1 MSGLFRSLVED
12 PAPALV
18 MEVSTDGIVAAR
30 RGVNGSAGL
39 LRAERSFAP
48 GTLDPV
54 PTRPNIANAGEFAA
68 ALGAALDDLGPR
80 NGSETA
86 LILPDASSRV
96 TVLDFDHLPSGAEER
111 LSLIRSRLTKAVPFD
126 IAAARIAYQAASGGQ
141 GHSVLVALTPVE
153 VVRQYEDALAQ
164 FGLWSG
170 FVSVSSAAALN
181 LLPDGDMTL
190 FVKLAPSGLMT
201 LAAIENGIVRLVRN
215 VDLGDLEARPPDEL
229 LDDMLADIFPTQ
241 VFVSDSLG
249 QSVGQ
254 LVLCGFGE
262 FLAAALDRFPR
273 ELGCG
278 AKPLES
284 SEGPVGRR
292 DAGMWGY
299 LSLA

>member
-1 MSGLFRSLVED
+1 MSLLRSLVED

-18 MEVSTDGIVAAR
+18 MEVSTDGIAAVR
-30 RGVNGSAGL
+30 RGSNGSGVRS
-39 LRAERSFAP
+39 RAERRFAP
-48 GTLDPV
+48 GTLEPA
-54 PTRPNIANAGEFAA
+54 PTRPNIAQAAEFAA
-68 ALGAALDDLGPR
+68 TLGGVLDDLGPR

-86 LILPDASSRV
+86 LILPDASSRI
-96 TVLDFDHLPSGAEER
+96 TVLDFDQLPSGAEER
-111 LSLIRSRLTKAVPFD
+111 LKLIRSRLTKSVPFD
-126 IAAARIAYQAASGGQ
+126 IAAARIAYQAASVGQ
-141 GHSVLVALTPVE
+141 GYSVLVALTPTE

-181 LLPDGDMTL
+181 LLPDAPMTL

-201 LAAIENGIVRLVRN
+201 LAAVEKGVIRLVRN
-215 VDLGDLEARPPDEL
+215 VDLGILEGRPADEL
-229 LDDMLADIFPTQ
+229 LNDMLTDIFPTQ
-241 VFVSDSLG
+241 VFVSDSRG
-249 QSVGQ
+249 QAVDQ

-262 FLAAALDRFPR
+262 YLAAALERFPN
-273 ELGCG
+273 ELGCP

-299 LSLA
+299 LSLS

>member
-1 MSGLFRSLVED
+1 MSSLLRSLVED
-12 PAPALV
+12 PAPTLV
-18 MEVSTDGIVAAR
+18 LEVSTDGIVAVR
-30 RGVNGSAGL
+30 RNNGSGAR

-48 GTLDPV
+48 GTIDPV
-54 PTRPNIANAGEFAA
+54 PTRPNIVHAGEFAA
-68 ALGAALDDLGPR
+68 ALGAALDELGPR
-80 NGSETA
+80 NGAETA
-86 LILPDASSRV
+86 LILPDASSRI
-96 TVLDFDHLPSGAEER
+96 TVLDFDELPSGAEER
-111 LSLIRSRLTKAVPFD
+111 LKLIRSRLAKSVPFD
-126 IAAARIAYQAASGGQ
+126 IAAARIAYQASSSAR
-141 GHSVLVALTPVE
+141 GHSVLVALTPAE

-181 LLPDGDMTL
+181 LLTDGDMIL

-201 LAAIENGIVRLVRN
+201 LAAIENGVVRLVRS
-215 VDLGDLEARPPDEL
+215 VDLGSLEARPPEQL
-229 LDDMLADIFPTQ
+229 LNDMLADIFPTQ

-249 QSVGQ
+249 QSVDQ

-262 FLAAALDRFPR
+262 YLAPALELFPK

-284 SEGPVGRR
+284 SDGPVGRR

-299 LSLA
+299 LSLS

>member
-1 MSGLFRSLVED
+1 
-12 PAPALV
+12 
-18 MEVSTDGIVAAR
+18 
-30 RGVNGSAGL
+30 

-48 GTLDPV
+48 GTIDPV
-54 PTRPNIANAGEFAA
+54 PTRPNIVHAGEFAA
-68 ALGAALDDLGPR
+68 ALGAALDELGPR
-80 NGSETA
+80 NGAETA
-86 LILPDASSRV
+86 LILPDASSRI
-96 TVLDFDHLPSGAEER
+96 TVLDFDELPSGAEER
-111 LSLIRSRLTKAVPFD
+111 LKLIRSRLAKSVPFD
-126 IAAARIAYQAASGGQ
+126 IAAARIAYQASSSAR
-141 GHSVLVALTPVE
+141 GHSVLVALTPAE

-181 LLPDGDMTL
+181 LLTDGDMIL

-201 LAAIENGIVRLVRN
+201 LAAIENGVVRLVRS
-215 VDLGDLEARPPDEL
+215 VDLGSLEARPPEQL
-229 LDDMLADIFPTQ
+229 LNDMLADIFPTQ

-249 QSVGQ
+249 QSVDQ

-262 FLAAALDRFPR
+262 YLAPALELFPK

-299 LSLA
+299 LSLS

>member
-1 MSGLFRSLVED
+1 MNGLLRSLVED
-12 PAPALV
+12 PAPTLV
-18 MEVSTDGIVAAR
+18 IEVSTDGIVAVR
-30 RGVNGSAGL
+30 RSSKGSAPL

-48 GTLDPV
+48 GTLDPA

-68 ALGAALDDLGPR
+68 ALGGALDDLGPR

-96 TVLDFDHLPSGAEER
+96 TVLDFDVFPGGVEER
-111 LSLIRSRLTKAVPFD
+111 LKLIRSRLTKAVPFD
-126 IAAARIAYQAASGGQ
+126 IAAARIAYQASSAGQ

-153 VVRQYEDALAQ
+153 VVRQYEDGLAQ

-181 LLPDGDMTL
+181 LLSDGDMTL

-201 LAAIENGIVRLVRN
+201 LAAIENGVVRLVRN
-215 VDLGDLEARPPDEL
+215 VDLGSLQARPADEL
-229 LDDMLADIFPTQ
+229 LNDMLADIYPTQ

-249 QSVGQ
+249 RSVDQ

-262 FLAAALDRFPR
+262 YLAPALELFRK
-273 ELGCG
+273 ELGCA

-284 SEGPVGRR
+284 SKGPVGRR

-299 LSLA
+299 LSLS

>member
-1 MSGLFRSLVED
+1 MNGLLRSLVED
-12 PAPALV
+12 PMPSLV
-18 MEVSTDGIVAAR
+18 IELSTDGIVAVR
-30 RGVNGSAGL
+30 RNNGSGAL

-48 GTLDPV
+48 GTLDPA
-54 PTRPNIANAGEFAA
+54 PTRPNIAHAGEFSA
-68 ALGAALDDLGPR
+68 ALGGALDELGPR

-96 TVLDFDHLPSGAEER
+96 TVLDFDELPSGAEER
-111 LSLIRSRLTKAVPFD
+111 LKLIRARLTKAVPFD
-126 IAAARIAYQAASGGQ
+126 IGAARIAFQASSTGLGY
-141 GHSVLVALTPVE
+141 SVLVALTPVE

-170 FVSVSSAAALN
+170 YVSVSSAAALN
-181 LLPDGDMTL
+181 LLPDGDMVL

-201 LAAIENGIVRLVRN
+201 LAAIENGVVRLVRN
-215 VDLGDLEARPPDEL
+215 VDLGSLDARLPEEL
-229 LDDMLADIFPTQ
+229 LNDMLADIFPTQ

-249 QSVGQ
+249 QSVDQ

-262 FLAAALDRFPR
+262 YLDAALELFPK
-273 ELGCG
+273 ELSCA

-284 SEGPVGRR
+284 SQGSVGRR

-299 LSLA
+299 LSLS

>member
-1 MSGLFRSLVED
+1 MNGLLRSLVED

-18 MEVSTDGIVAAR
+18 MEVSTDGIVAVR
-30 RGVNGSAGL
+30 RGANGSAVR
-39 LRAERSFAP
+39 LRAERSFAS
-48 GTLDPV
+48 GTLDPA
-54 PTRPNIANAGEFAA
+54 PTRPNIAHAGEFAA
-68 ALGAALDDLGPR
+68 ALGGALDDLGPR

-86 LILPDASSRV
+86 LILPDASSRM
-96 TVLDFDHLPSGAEER
+96 TVLDFDELPGGAEER
-111 LSLIRSRLTKAVPFD
+111 LKLIRLRLTKAVPFD
-126 IAAARIAYQAASGGQ
+126 IAAARIAYQASSAGQ
-141 GHSVLVALTPVE
+141 GYSVLVALTPVE

-170 FVSVSSAAALN
+170 FVSVSSAAAMN
-181 LLPDGDMTL
+181 LLSDGDMTL

-201 LAAIENGIVRLVRN
+201 LAAVENGVVRLVRN
-215 VDLGDLEARPPDEL
+215 VDLGSLEARAPEEL

-249 QSVGQ
+249 QAVDQ
-254 LVLCGFGE
+254 LALCGFGE
-262 FLAAALDRFPR
+262 YLAPALERFPK
-273 ELGCG
+273 ELGCA

-299 LSLA
+299 LSLS

>member
-1 MSGLFRSLVED
+1 MNGLLRSLVED
-12 PAPALV
+12 PAPTLV
-18 MEVSTDGIVAAR
+18 IEVSTDGIVAVR
-30 RGVNGSAGL
+30 RNSKGSAAL

-48 GTLDPV
+48 GTLDPA

-68 ALGAALDDLGPR
+68 ALGGALDDLGPR

-96 TVLDFDHLPSGAEER
+96 TVLDFDVFPSVAEER
-111 LSLIRSRLTKAVPFD
+111 LKLIRSRLTKAVPFD
-126 IAAARIAYQAASGGQ
+126 IAAARIAYQASSSGQ
-141 GHSVLVALTPVE
+141 GYSVLVALTPVE

-181 LLPDGDMTL
+181 LLSGWDMTL

-201 LAAIENGIVRLVRN
+201 LAAIEDGVVRLVRN
-215 VDLGDLEARPPDEL
+215 VDLGSLEARAADEL
-229 LDDMLADIFPTQ
+229 LNEMLADIYPTQ

-249 QSVGQ
+249 QSVDQ

-262 FLAAALDRFPR
+262 YLDPALKLFPK
-273 ELGCG
+273 EIGCA
-278 AKPLES
+278 AKPLQAS
-284 SEGPVGRR
+284 DGPVGRR
-292 DAGMWGY
+292 DAGMWGC
-299 LSLA
+299 LSLS